1 MGLDGP
7 IEGVPKDLPPR
18 ESTCTHWGHI
28 ERDVI
33 GSARFDSIKRGG
45 KFRRHKFKIFEEN
58 L

>member
-1 MGLDGP
+1 MGLDWP

-18 ESTCTHWGHI
+18 ESTAPI

-33 GSARFDSIKRGG
+33 GRARFDSIKRGG